1 MNINIPIHLQSVT
14 ANDDDGIRI
23 FSIPIE
29 RVMERKNETER
40 APKVIIQMANYLEK
54 TNALKAEGIF
64 RLCGTQNRILALI
77 NEIDGGE
84 ELDLSKYDIHEIAS
98 VFKLYFQLLPQP
110 LFTFVLYPRFMA
122 ASCLEDKELRNNYYN
137 ALLATLPKIR
147 RQVSKFLLEFLRKV
161 ASEEKTNK
169 MGPKNLGIVFGP
181 MFLQSQKRE
190 TDVYKSYLHYS
201 KYIIN
206 CTKHMVSSLD
216 NLFTDCQPIE
226 LVRTLTSRIAKK
238 PGELDLTENSEIC
251 IITRED
257 GECFS
262 ESCGRFGTLPT
273 HFLYGSDGKL
283 KCAPT
288 ESTIIQT
295 TPSKKIARSKNKK
308 SKRLSIRRMASPLG
322 GEEFETTFGVT
333 KEIFILLPKWKQDEM
348 LRAVGLLDPKKEEE
362 GSIPPL
368 VKSATLNR
376 TTIPVRPRT
385 KSTSSD
391 A

>member
-1 MNINIPIHLQSVT
+1 M
-14 ANDDDGIRI
+14 
-23 FSIPIE
+23 
-29 RVMERKNETER
+29 
-40 APKVIIQMANYLEK
+40 
-54 TNALKAEGIF
+54 
-64 RLCGTQNRILALI
+64 
-77 NEIDGGE
+77 
-84 ELDLSKYDIHEIAS
+84 
-98 VFKLYFQLLPQP
+98 
-110 LFTFVLYPRFMA
+110 
-122 ASCLEDKELRNNYYN
+122 
-137 ALLATLPKIR
+137 
-147 RQVSKFLLEFLRKV
+147 
-161 ASEEKTNK
+161 
-169 MGPKNLGIVFGP
+169 
-181 MFLQSQKRE
+181 
-190 TDVYKSYLHYS
+190 
-201 KYIIN
+201 
-206 CTKHMVSSLD
+206 
-216 NLFTDCQPIE
+216 
-226 LVRTLTSRIAKK
+226 
-238 PGELDLTENSEIC
+238 
-251 IITRED
+251 
-257 GECFS
+257 
-262 ESCGRFGTLPT
+262 
-273 HFLYGSDGKL
+273 